1 MGKKV
6 EIQKTVFNRESF
18 QEVIDREFK
27 YFKELEPIVDPDTIE
42 ELFRLYDKLYITI
55 PIEGEG
61 NTHQYLVERSSE
73 LYKIDAQLDNIQPL
87 LDEIASL
94 RVQLLDDKRRI
105 LELETSL
112 AGGGQLDFDSA
123 EQMELLKSQLG
134 VANSTIAT
142 LEQANALSNQAT
154 EQATAAAEEA
164 AKKATEAAEKAA
176 ENAQSSTSNNKAVV
190 DEIVGL
196 FKKKRTNLYYAAYA
210 LKKPST
216 IWVRTGR
223 RISSYNNS
231 HIDKRYWWLYS
242 DVKEERRRFSE
253 RLNRRQPRNYS
264 YFIPQSKDHLGD
276 LTLDYL
282 VTELKQAGYKASE
295 IIDACAAYG
304 NFKNNAKFRLITY
317 KNKDREDE
325 VGYVWID

>member
-6 EIQKTVFNRESF
+6 EIQKTVFNRKSF
-18 QEVIDREFK
+18 QEVIDRDFK
-27 YFKELEPIVDPDTIE
+27 FFKELEPVVDPDTIE

-55 PIEGEG
+55 PIEGQG

-73 LYKIDAQLDNIQPL
+73 IYKIDAQLDNIQPL

-134 VANSTIAT
+134 AANSTIAT

-154 EQATAAAEEA
+154 EQATAAANAAAEA
-164 AKKATEAAEKAA
+164 ATAAAQTASETS
-176 ENAQSSTSNNKAVV
+176 QSSQATTQAVTEIKELLNKKGSSLRYARKALEKPQNAWVAVK
-190 DEIVGL
+190 G
-196 FKKKRTNLYYAAYA
+196 FRMY
-210 LKKPST
+210 
-216 IWVRTGR
+216 GR
-223 RISSYNNS
+223 RVVKNL
-231 HIDKRYWWLYS
+231 WWLYS
-242 DVKEERRRFSE
+242 DTKEDSRRYSE
-253 RLNRRQPRNYS
+253 RFNRRQPTKYNYL
-264 YFIPQSKDHLGD
+264 IPKSKDHLGD
-276 LTLDYL
+276 LTLDFL
-282 VTELKQAGYKASE
+282 ISELKQAGFKAQE
-295 IIDACAAYG
+295 IVDGCQAFN
-304 NFKNNAKFRLITY
+304 NFKNNARFRLITY
-317 KNKDREDE
+317 KDKDREDE

>member
-6 EIQKTVFNRESF
+6 EIQKTVFNRKSF
-18 QEVIDREFK
+18 QEVIDRDFK
-27 YFKELEPIVDPDTIE
+27 FFKELEPVVDPDTIE
-42 ELFRLYDKLYITI
+42 ELFRLYDRLYITI
-55 PIEGEG
+55 PIEGQG

-154 EQATAAAEEA
+154 EQATAAANAAAEA
-164 AKKATEAAEKAA
+164 AAAAA
-176 ENAQSSTSNNKAVV
+176 QTASESAQSTQATTQAVAEIKEMLNKKGSALRSARKALEKPQNAWNAVR
-190 DEIVGL
+190 G
-196 FKKKRTNLYYAAYA
+196 FQMY
-210 LKKPST
+210 
-216 IWVRTGR
+216 GR
-223 RISSYNNS
+223 RVVRNL
-231 HIDKRYWWLYS
+231 WWLYS
-242 DVKEERRRFSE
+242 DTKEDSRRYSE
-253 RLNRRQPRNYS
+253 RFNRRQPTKYNYL
-264 YFIPQSKDHLGD
+264 IPKTKDHLGD
-276 LTLDYL
+276 LTLDFL
-282 VTELKQAGYKASE
+282 VSELKQAGFKAQE
-295 IIDACAAYG
+295 IVDGCQAFN
-304 NFKNNAKFRLITY
+304 NFKNNARFRLITY
-317 KNKDREDE
+317 KDKDREDE

>member
-6 EIQKTVFNRESF
+6 EIQKTVFNRKSF
-18 QEVIDREFK
+18 QEVIDRDFK
-27 YFKELEPIVDPDTIE
+27 FFKELEPVVDPDTIE

-55 PIEGEG
+55 PIEGQG

-73 LYKIDAQLDNIQPL
+73 LYKIDTQLDNIQPL

-154 EQATAAAEEA
+154 EQATAAANAAAEA
-164 AKKATEAAEKAA
+164 AAAAQTASED
-176 ENAQSSTSNNKAVV
+176 AQSAQATTQAVSEIKELLSKKGSALRSARKALEKPNNAWIAVR
-190 DEIVGL
+190 G
-196 FKKKRTNLYYAAYA
+196 FQTY
-210 LKKPST
+210 
-216 IWVRTGR
+216 GR
-223 RISSYNNS
+223 RVV
-231 HIDKRYWWLYS
+231 KTLWWLYS
-242 DVKEERRRFSE
+242 DTKEDSRRYSE
-253 RLNRRQPRNYS
+253 RFNRRQPTKYNYL
-264 YFIPQSKDHLGD
+264 IPKSKDHLGD
-276 LTLDYL
+276 LTLDFL
-282 VTELKQAGYKASE
+282 VSELKQAGFKAQE
-295 IIDACAAYG
+295 IVDGCQALG
-304 NFKNNAKFRLITY
+304 NFKNNARFRLITY
-317 KNKDREDE
+317 KDKDREDE

>member
-6 EIQKTVFNRESF
+6 EIQKTVFNRKSF
-18 QEVIDREFK
+18 QEVIDRDFK
-27 YFKELEPIVDPDTIE
+27 FFKELEPVVDPDTIE

-55 PIEGEG
+55 PIEGQG

-134 VANSTIAT
+134 AANSTIAT

-154 EQATAAAEEA
+154 EQATAAANAAAEA
-164 AKKATEAAEKAA
+164 ATAAAQTASET
-176 ENAQSSTSNNKAVV
+176 AQSTQATTQAVAEIKKMLNKKGSALRSARKALEKPQNAWVAVK
-190 DEIVGL
+190 G
-196 FKKKRTNLYYAAYA
+196 FQTY
-210 LKKPST
+210 
-216 IWVRTGR
+216 GR
-223 RISSYNNS
+223 RIVRNL
-231 HIDKRYWWLYS
+231 WWLYS
-242 DVKEERRRFSE
+242 DTKQDSRRYSE
-253 RLNRRQPRNYS
+253 RFNRRQPTKFNYL
-264 YFIPQSKDHLGD
+264 IPKSKDHLGD
-276 LTLDYL
+276 LTLDFL
-282 VTELKQAGYKASE
+282 VSELKQAGFKAQE
-295 IIDACAAYG
+295 IVDGCQAFN
-304 NFKNNAKFRLITY
+304 NFKNNARFRVITY
-317 KNKDREDE
+317 KDKDREDE
-325 VGYVWID
+325 VGYIWID